1 MEKMLY
7 FAKILAIEIRKANE
21 PFLKGVSDFHYSFRE
36 MIRGTKLRIDG
47 TKYIELDSLWEDS
60 DVEEE
65 DGYWY
70 ISEDE
75 HELSDYADDTKNL
88 RGVLICN
95 EFLYEVL
102 YDFVMLGVDLKNK
115 EMKESAQKL
124 MKNLYKIAEAFQ
136 LNVFF
141 CNGRIYFCSD
151 KKLLDD
157 GSFICK
163 TMSEVEVMCKLKNGV
178 SILEAKESS
187 GMSKEEFNNFMER
200 LQQHEWKQTSACE
213 R

>member
-1 MEKMLY
+1 MTMEKMLY

-21 PFLKGVSDFHYSFRE
+21 PFLKGVSDFHYAFRE
-36 MIRGTKLRIDG
+36 MLRGTKLRIEG
-47 TKYIELDSLWEDS
+47 KKYIELDSLWEDS

-75 HELSDYADDTKNL
+75 HELSDYTDDTKNL

-102 YDFVMLGVDLKNK
+102 YDFIMLGVDLKNE

-141 CNGRIYFCSD
+141 CNGRIYFRSD
-151 KKLLDD
+151 KEPLDD

-163 TMSEVEVMCKLKNGV
+163 TMSEVEAIWKLKNGA
-178 SILEAKESS
+178 SILDVKESS
-187 GMSKEEFNNFMER
+187 GMSKEEFNNFMGR
-200 LQQHEWKQTSACE
+200 
-213 R
+213 